1 MMLQII
7 LWVCLKIW
15 CSQIQYH
22 HFSHS
27 EKQQFVEYTIIYHIF
42 RSTPIYLCFSE
53 IFSSCVKLC
62 SHFVP
67 VLPPGLLEVPATL
80 YNQRHPEAS
89 ATAVIFPQ
97 CLGCHGSPP
106 LGDFLNWGI
115 PMSPQISIRKQF
127 NDLDDLGAPP
137 IWAASKY
144 VNITGEFKN
153 GISQACSY
161 LSWLNKIF
169 CRLSPDFSLAILL
182 AIHIGSSED
191 LHLLQLDLPS
201 LCCCGPC
208 FGMVHSTFG
217 DLVDWNQRRLRRPSI
232 FMCCISGSQCHQ
244 IERTRSLLSTT
255 RFCRD
260 QRVDKGS
267 EEDNICD

>member
-1 MMLQII
+1 M
-7 LWVCLKIW
+7 CLKIW

-106 LGDFLNWGI
+106 LGLFLNWGI
-115 PMSPQISIRKQF
+115 PPCHHRFQSENSLMTWMIWVYPRFGQPPNMS
-127 NDLDDLGAPP
+127 
-137 IWAASKY
+137 
-144 VNITGEFKN
+144 T
-153 GISQACSY
+153 
-161 LSWLNKIF
+161 
-169 CRLSPDFSLAILL
+169 
-182 AIHIGSSED
+182 
-191 LHLLQLDLPS
+191 
-201 LCCCGPC
+201 
-208 FGMVHSTFG
+208 
-217 DLVDWNQRRLRRPSI
+217 
-232 FMCCISGSQCHQ
+232 
-244 IERTRSLLSTT
+244 
-255 RFCRD
+255 
-260 QRVDKGS
+260 
-267 EEDNICD
+267 